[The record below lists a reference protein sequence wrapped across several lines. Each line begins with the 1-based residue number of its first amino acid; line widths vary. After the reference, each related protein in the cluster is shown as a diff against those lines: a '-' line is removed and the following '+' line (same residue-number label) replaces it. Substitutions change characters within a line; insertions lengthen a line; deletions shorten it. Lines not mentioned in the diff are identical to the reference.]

1 MMLRYAYLSKTDAP
15 ARFRLHPRERAS
27 LDTRGNVVKRL
38 LPTKQQERSTETMGA
53 QLLTTVTEI
62 AFTDPEES
70 VIVTLSTGRTLELF
84 GDGMIQEITVAEDSE
99 MNILESQI

>member
-1 MMLRYAYLSKTDAP
+1 
-15 ARFRLHPRERAS
+15 
-27 LDTRGNVVKRL
+27 
-38 LPTKQQERSTETMGA
+38 MGA